1 MADREI
7 NRRIAAHPYG
17 QIATFLIRDIER
29 GVYAVGERIPS
40 DSEIMR
46 TYDVAR
52 ETARRAVAIVREAG
66 YVETK
71 PQRGTFVLVRD
82 EDIKS

>member
-1 MADREI
+1 MA
-7 NRRIAAHPYG
+7 APAVVP
-17 QIATFLIRDIER
+17 AT
-29 GVYAVGERIPS
+29 VGAWSFEIPS

-66 YVETK
+66 CVETK
-71 PQRGTFVLVRD
+71 PQRDTFVLARD
-82 EDIKS
+82 KDTES